1 MARSDSTQDSSSD
14 SSKKVAKAAKAGA
27 TPSSNVGR
35 EQRSLG
41 FPMALVG
48 IVVLGTALV
57 AFAWNARD
65 VEALQPSFGDHWH
78 LPFAV
83 YDCRDE
89 AFIAPLEDPGLV
101 NSGIHTHSDGVIHLH
116 PSSSTA
122 TGSNARLGV
131 FLDATRAN
139 LSDDALTF
147 DTRPEIAEEG
157 ASCNGEDAI
166 LQVARF
172 EPGDD
177 VPVEVLTENLTDLRF
192 RGDQEAVIV
201 ALLPEGADWP
211 TPPADAVANAQ
222 ASSPN
227 ILATDGLSDLSTEL
241 QNNNLGGFNEDG
253 VLVDGEGTPIL
264 DGEGNEITQQSI
276 QAEAAELEAEA
287 EEAEE

>member
-1 MARSDSTQDSSSD
+1 MARSDSPKDSSTD

-27 TPSSNVGR
+27 TPSANVGR

-65 VEALQPSFGDHWH
+65 LEALQPSFGDHWH

-83 YDCRDE
+83 YDCE
-89 AFIAPLEDPGLV
+89 AEDFLAPLADPGLV
-101 NSGIHTHSDGVIHLH
+101 NAGIHTHSDGVIHLH

-122 TGSNARLGV
+122 TGNNARLGV
-131 FLDATRAN
+131 FLDATRAE
-139 LSDDALTF
+139 LSDDTMSFEDRPALT
-147 DTRPEIAEEG
+147 EG
-157 ASCNGEDAI
+157 VTCNGEEAI
-166 LQVARF
+166 LQAARF
-172 EPGDD
+172 EPGSD
-177 VPVEVLTENLTDLRF
+177 VPAEILTENLTDLRF

-211 TPPADAVANAQ
+211 TPPAEAVANAQ

-227 ILATDGLSDLSTEL
+227 ILRTDGLQNLDDTL
-241 QNNNLGGFNEDG
+241 QDANLGGFNEDG

-264 DGEGNEITQQSI
+264 DGEGEQITQRSI
-276 QAEAAELEAEA
+276 ELEAEA
-287 EEAEE
+287 LEAEGEDADE